1 MCVPIA
7 MVIVAPI
14 SGALSDKIGSE
25 GLTFLG
31 LFIVSV
37 SQLLFI
43 LIGLKTT
50 ISYLVILT
58 LLAGTG
64 VALFQSPNNSIIMSS
79 VEHNHLGIAGS
90 INSLARNIGMVTGL
104 SLSTTILY
112 SSMTQKAGYK
122 VNGYIDGRDDL
133 FLYGM
138 HIAFLVSFSLCFI
151 AFIITGIRLYR
162 KKSIPK

>member
-25 GLTFLG
+25 GLTFIG
-31 LFIVSV
+31 LLIVCI
-37 SQLLFI
+37 SQILLVFT
-43 LIGLKTT
+43 GLKTT
-50 ISYLVILT
+50 ITYLIILT
-58 LLAGTG
+58 LLTGTG

-79 VEHNHLGIAGS
+79 VAKNHLGIAGS

-112 SSMTQKAGYK
+112 SSMSMKAGYR
-122 VNGYIDGRDDL
+122 VTNYIEGRDDL

-138 HIAFLVSFSLCFI
+138 HVAFFISFLLCFI
-151 AFIITGIRLYR
+151 AFVITTYRLFI
-162 KKSIPK
+162 KKKVSK